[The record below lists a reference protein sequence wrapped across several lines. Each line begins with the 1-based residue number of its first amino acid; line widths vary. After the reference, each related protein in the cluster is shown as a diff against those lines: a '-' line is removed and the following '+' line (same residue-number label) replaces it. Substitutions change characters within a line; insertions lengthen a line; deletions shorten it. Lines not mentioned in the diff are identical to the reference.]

1 MAKHM
6 VKCPIC
12 NKMFDANQE
21 PYVMISS
28 RRYAHLSCQQ
38 SAQEQAEQIQKDK
51 EALEQYIKQLF
62 NYKTLPEKV
71 NRQIKQ
77 YVTERNYT
85 YSGIL
90 KTLKYWFEIK
100 QGDIEKANGGIG
112 IVPFIYDDAFTYWRG
127 VWEIKERNKEAE
139 QIIIPV
145 REVHITSPKR
155 TPMRRFRK
163 QFTFLEDEDGK

>member
-12 NKMFDANQE
+12 NQMFDANQE
-21 PYVMISS
+21 PYVMINS
-28 RRYAHLSCQQ
+28 RRYAHLKCQQ
-38 SAQEQAEQIQKDK
+38 TAETQA
-51 EALEQYIKQLF
+51 
-62 NYKTLPEKV
+62 EKV

-77 YVTERNYT
+77 YVTEKNYS

-100 QGDIEKANGGIG
+100 KGDIEKANGGIG
-112 IVPFIYDDAFTYWRG
+112 IVPFIYNDAFDYWRG
-127 VWEIKERNKEAE
+127 ICEIKERNKEA
-139 QIIIPV
+139 QQVTIPV

-155 TPMRRFRK
+155 APMRHFRK
-163 QFTFLEDEDGK
+163 QFTFLEEEDGE